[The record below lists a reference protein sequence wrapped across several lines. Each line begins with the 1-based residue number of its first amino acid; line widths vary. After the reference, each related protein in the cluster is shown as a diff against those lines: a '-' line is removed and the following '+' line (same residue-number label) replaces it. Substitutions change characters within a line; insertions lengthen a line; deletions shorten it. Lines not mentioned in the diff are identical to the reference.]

1 MHSKIEDL
9 IVLLSTYNDVQVDF
23 ANRRIGGHAL
33 AKGLVQEEIRFMI
46 CPELIVSIL
55 LADAMEK
62 DDCIVITGA
71 EMYSN
76 YTGYGSTY
84 KFTGAKTDELP
95 RDELMRKMTQIVAMD
110 ALPYTRGRN
119 KYLDQFTAEFI
130 NRDLQKA
137 FIAFNSTNP
146 HAGIATGNWGC
157 GAFGGNSQ
165 LKVIVILEHFL

>member
-1 MHSKIEDL
+1 MLTQSDERCIQKLRTLLCYFQRITTQMPNGVVSFERFSQETPAPCFSSSTDTMQPVVITGTGLIEREGEE
-9 IVLLSTYNDVQVDF
+9 YVQVDF

-110 ALPYTRGRN
+110 ALY
-119 KYLDQFTAEFI
+119 Y
-130 NRDLQKA
+130 
-137 FIAFNSTNP
+137 
-146 HAGIATGNWGC
+146 
-157 GAFGGNSQ
+157 
-165 LKVIVILEHFL
+165 